1 VSRKNKKYGGFLLPE
16 LAISVSLLGVLLT
29 LLAISLNS
37 FRRFNH
43 YQLVRQRCVSAA
55 QAQLDSIA
63 VTGKAIDEED
73 FKRLWPKLSVSIQKS
88 AGSGQWEGLKLIQ
101 VKAKAK
107 SFNRDV
113 KVELSR
119 YVLGE
124 KRQ

>member
-119 YVLGE
+119 YILGE
-124 KRQ
+124 KRR

>member
-1 VSRKNKKYGGFLLPE
+1 MAGKNKKYDGFLLPE

-29 LLAISLNS
+29 LLAVSLNS

-119 YVLGE
+119 YILGE

>member
-1 VSRKNKKYGGFLLPE
+1 MSRKNKKYGGFLLAE
-16 LAISVSLLGVLLT
+16 LAVSMSLLAILIT

-43 YQLVRQRCVSAA
+43 YQLVRQRCISAA

-73 FKRLWPKLSVSIQKS
+73 FKQLWPKVSTSIRESVGTS
-88 AGSGQWEGLKLIQ
+88 QWEGLKLIQ

-113 KVELSR
+113 EVELSR
-119 YVLGE
+119 YILGE

>member
-1 VSRKNKKYGGFLLPE
+1 VSRKNKKYGGFLLAE
-16 LAISVSLLGVLLT
+16 LAVSMSLLAILIT

-43 YQLVRQRCVSAA
+43 YQLVRQRCISAA

-73 FKRLWPKLSVSIQKS
+73 FKRLWPKVSTSIRES
-88 AGSGQWEGLKLIQ
+88 AGTSQWEGLKLIQ

-113 KVELSR
+113 EVELSR
-119 YVLGE
+119 YILGE
-124 KRQ
+124 KRR

>member
-1 VSRKNKKYGGFLLPE
+1 MSRKNKKYGGFLLAE
-16 LAISVSLLGVLLT
+16 LAVSMSLLAILIT

-43 YQLVRQRCVSAA
+43 YQLVRQRCISAA

-73 FKRLWPKLSVSIQKS
+73 FKRLWPKVSTSIRES
-88 AGSGQWEGLKLIQ
+88 AGTSQWEGLKLIQ

-113 KVELSR
+113 EVELSR
-119 YVLGE
+119 YILGE
-124 KRQ
+124 KRR